1 MKLLPLLFEN
11 VLEEDNLEEMPIQQF
26 KTVGDWSKR
35 SSFSSDIDRRL
46 LTSPKAVEKIHRQWE
61 KTPYDFDL
69 FLVNSPKVNK
79 QQFREQ
85 GEVDLDFIRN
95 EVKLTPEEFPDPNP
109 NAITIIFT
117 GNFGDERNMAS
128 GWILAHRVGHAF
140 ARGRNSSTREIWEVY
155 TNRLERIFV
164 DILHDVYKI
173 QVRTNTRPFLKMDV
187 LKLAAQQIGTMKSAR
202 DGNLRNWYE
211 FGYELFAQYLLTG
224 KIKLKPLE
232 SRLVTKIKN
241 WGHKETIGSEEG
253 FREDHNSNLPYYEDE
268 LENAINDVLGSA
280 IGSIFLM

>member
-1 MKLLPLLFEN
+1 MKLFPLLFEN

-35 SSFSSDIDRRL
+35 SSFRHDVDRRL
-46 LTSPKAVEKIHRQWE
+46 LTTPKAVEKIHRQWE

-79 QQFREQ
+79 LDFREQ
-85 GEVDLDFIRN
+85 GEVDLDFIRD

-140 ARGRNSSTREIWEVY
+140 ARGNGSTQRMWEVY

-164 DILHDVYKI
+164 DILRDVYGI
-173 QVRTNTRPFLKMDV
+173 QVRINTRPFIKADV

-202 DGNLRNWYE
+202 DNNLRTWYE
-211 FGYELFAQYLLTG
+211 FAYELFAQYLLTG
-224 KIKLKPLE
+224 KIKLKALE
-232 SRLVTKIKN
+232 PVLVTKIKN
-241 WGHKETIGSEEG
+241 WGHKDTRVSDEG
-253 FREDHNSNLPYYEDE
+253 FREDYNSNLRYFEEE
-268 LENAINDVLGSA
+268 LENLIDNVLGTA